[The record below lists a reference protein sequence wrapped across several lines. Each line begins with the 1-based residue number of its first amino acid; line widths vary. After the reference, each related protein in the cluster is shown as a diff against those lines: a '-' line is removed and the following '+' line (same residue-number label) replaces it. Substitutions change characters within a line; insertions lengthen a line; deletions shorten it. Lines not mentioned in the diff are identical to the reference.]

1 MRIIHNII
9 EINKI
14 PYLYLLIPHHMCNNV
29 LWFFFLLLVLFNQLC
44 LYFFTIAN
52 LPLMEFMFTLILVN
66 CCMEFELNHQ
76 RLGRHYQEDFLLFGN
91 LNSQYSHYQ
100 AFRHFLSDPC
110 RFNVFIYYFN

>member
-1 MRIIHNII
+1 
-9 EINKI
+9 
-14 PYLYLLIPHHMCNNV
+14 MCNNV

-52 LPLMEFMFTLILVN
+52 LTLMEFTTLILVN

-91 LNSQYSHYQ
+91 LNSQYSHLQ
-100 AFRHFLSDPC
+100 VFRHFPSDPC
-110 RFNVFIYYFN
+110 RF